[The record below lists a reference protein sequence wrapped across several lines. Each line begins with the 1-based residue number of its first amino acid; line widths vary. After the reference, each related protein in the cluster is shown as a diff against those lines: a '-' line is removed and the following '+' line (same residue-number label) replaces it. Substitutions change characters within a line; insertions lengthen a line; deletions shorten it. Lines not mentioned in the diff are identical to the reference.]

1 MKSSQATA
9 VRARSVGKLTRS
21 RGEKISAVEGLEL
34 TPRMRSILARPGLTG
49 DQRRA
54 LIRAAFVAKNSG

>member
-1 MKSSQATA
+1 MA
-9 VRARSVGKLTRS
+9 ARTVTIGKLTRV

-34 TPRMRSILARPGLTG
+34 SPRMQAILARPGLTG

-54 LIRAAFVAKNSG
+54 LIRAAFAAKSSG